1 MSATTTLQRLLKHP
15 HAAVFDK
22 DPLAELVLR
31 VSHAGGSSWVVAAG
45 VLTVVAGGEEF
56 TYQLTGYTVNTLAD
70 AMQADGLSVARVNS
84 RYGHLSALALVE
96 GNSGQWLSNGDHLRV
111 FTSLLWALLQGY
123 SREVDAAQEQ
133 IRQALLQMVIATAEG
148 EWLDLW
154 GTLYGVPRMTGESDA
169 ALRIRIPREAF
180 RLRSNPRAIE
190 AAIKELT
197 GKDVTILEPWM
208 DVFALD
214 GSLLDGP
221 EKIQDGDR
229 VGPFL
234 IQPYSSGPID
244 WSDVLPIIERNR
256 PAGVLV
262 LPPKGS
268 IGSAV
273 VVPGDYLVVL
283 DIRRRHTGAAVIE
296 DVALLDVSEIEEV
309 SVPNDPFVRFTKVR
323 NPMSVEYVGQYFNAL
338 PWRDETW
345 ASQNAIIGLAH
356 DRTTL
361 P

>member
-22 DPLAELVLR
+22 DPLAELALR
-31 VSHAGGSSWVVAAG
+31 VRHEDGSAWTVASGVMSISAGAAQH
-45 VLTVVAGGEEF
+45 
-56 TYQLTGYTVNTLAD
+56 TYQLADYTVDSLAD
-70 AMQADGLSVARVNS
+70 ALVADGFDVVRVNS
-84 RYGHLSALALVE
+84 QYGHLSALALVE
-96 GNSGQWLSNGDHLRV
+96 GSNDQWLSNGDHLRV

-197 GKDVTILEPWM
+197 GKDVAILEPWM
-208 DVFALD
+208 DVFTLD
-214 GSLLDGP
+214 GSLLDGA

-273 VVPGDYLVVL
+273 VVPGDYMVVL
-283 DIRRRHTGAAVIE
+283 DIRRRHAGAAVIE

-309 SVPNDPFVRFTKVR
+309 SVPNDQFVRFTKIR
-323 NPMSVEYVGQYFNAL
+323 NLMSVEYVGQYFNAL

-345 ASQNAIIGLAH
+345 ASQNTIIGLAH